1 MGKAEVSTIVIG
13 AGASGMMAAIAAAE
27 RGKKVLVLERL
38 KKVGKKL
45 SATGNGKCNFTNGR
59 VDPDCYHGDRGL
71 ISSVLARFSRDD
83 TLNFFRGIGVY
94 PKNKRGYYYPN
105 SEQASSVVEALEEE
119 LMRLRISVV
128 TEAQVRAVVPERGGF
143 CCRTDAGEYRARCV
157 IFATG
162 LLASPS
168 LGSDGSAFPVIRE
181 LGHHFTPILPALCG
195 FHCEGMHFRR
205 VAGVRA
211 DAALTLEIDGKQ
223 QMAERGELQLADYGI
238 SGIPVF
244 QLSSPAV
251 RALEEKKLVRVHLD
265 FLPDIPGQELISE
278 LMRRKKRGIGGSEGL
293 LCGLLHRKLIPECL
307 QAAAIGA
314 HAEDMPDDAALRR
327 LAAVLKSYP
336 VVLQKSRGMEQ
347 AQVCAGGVRTE
358 EIDIHTLE
366 SKLHPHLYFAGELLD
381 ADGIC
386 GGYNLQWAWASGY
399 VAGHAGNT

>member
-13 AGASGMMAAIAAAE
+13 AGASGMMAAVAAS
-27 RGKKVLVLERL
+27 GQGKVLVLERL
-38 KKVGKKL
+38 KRAGKKL
-45 SATGNGKCNFTNGR
+45 SATGNGKCNFTNER
-59 VDPDCYHGDRGL
+59 VSPDCYHGDRGL
-71 ISSVLARFSRDD
+71 IASVLAQFSRDD
-83 TLNFFRGIGVY
+83 TLDFFRGIGIY

-105 SEQASSVVEALEEE
+105 SEQASSVVEALEAE
-119 LMRLRISVV
+119 LIRLRISVV
-128 TEAQVRAVVPERGGF
+128 TEAQVRAVVPEGGGF
-143 CCRTDAGEYRARCV
+143 CCRTDAGTYRARSV

-168 LGSDGSAFPVIRE
+168 LGSDGSAFPLICG
-181 LGHHFTPILPALCG
+181 LGHHFTPVLPALCG

-211 DAALTLEIDGKQ
+211 DAALTLEIDGAPR
-223 QMAERGELQLADYGI
+223 MAERGELQLADYGI

-251 RALEEKKLVRVHLD
+251 RALQEHKPVRVHID
-265 FLPDIPGQELISE
+265 FLPDIPDQELIPE
-278 LMRRKKRGIGGSEGL
+278 LTRRRRRGCGGSEGL

-307 QAAAIGA
+307 QAAEIDAQA
-314 HAEDMPDDAALRR
+314 MPDDAALGR
-327 LAAVLKSYP
+327 LAAVLKAYP
-336 VVLQKSRGMEQ
+336 VVLRKSRGMEQ

-366 SKLHPHLYFAGELLD
+366 SKIQPHLYFAGELLD

-399 VAGHAGNT
+399 VAGSHAGNT